1 MKLVMWASFPTN
13 SGRGAMPGKSSS
25 LSGWSMRGTEAMVGG
40 AGAGLVMGG
49 VCLGWEA
56 MRLVQE
62 RIRAKQGAPS
72 RMITVTQFLPPEFLI
87 SKGKGE
93 KPCGLVKGLFGYW

>member
-1 MKLVMWASFPTN
+1 V
-13 SGRGAMPGKSSS
+13 AM
-25 LSGWSMRGTEAMVGG
+25 EGG
-40 AGAGLVMGG
+40 AGAGLAMGWL
-49 VCLGWEA
+49 CFSWDA

-62 RIRAKQGAPS
+62 RIRAEQNAPS